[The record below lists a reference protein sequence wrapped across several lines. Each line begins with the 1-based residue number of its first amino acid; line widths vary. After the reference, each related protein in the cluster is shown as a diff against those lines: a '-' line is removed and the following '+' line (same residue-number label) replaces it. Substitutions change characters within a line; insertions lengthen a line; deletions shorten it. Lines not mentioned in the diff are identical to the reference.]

1 MSNSYATRLRE
12 FEIEKKKLLYKDLTP
27 AQYEQAIRKLTAKYG
42 I

>member
-1 MSNSYATRLRE
+1 MKNSYSARLRD

-27 AQYEQAIRKLTAKYG
+27 AQYEQAIRKLAAKYG